1 MIMEITAF
9 GQSHVGQKR
18 KHNEDAFLV
27 DKELDLFIVCDGM
40 GGAKAGAVA
49 SNACIKH
56 VRASLERNRTLLDA
70 YRSEQDVERR
80 EQIIGL
86 IKGAITKAST
96 EILTQGEHDAS
107 KKGMGTTIAL
117 VLVAGTSVFLAHV
130 GDTRIY
136 LLRDGAIHQLS
147 EDHTAV
153 MDLVRAG
160 KMSREKAASSPLSRI
175 LTQAVGRRDYVVVD
189 TLHME
194 VMPRD
199 TYLVCSNGVSDVIPT
214 SGIVRALVENETY
227 DAPRKLID
235 AANRYGGAD
244 NITAIVI
251 RTGDAKMA
259 DEHISASEKLELLSK
274 VPLFANMTYKE
285 LISILDISAEK
296 SFPPGEMV
304 AREDTI
310 EDEIHV
316 ILSGKVR
323 LETRRERILDLGAG
337 QHFGE
342 MCLVNAEPR
351 SIGAVAL
358 EQSKVLA
365 IKRETLY
372 STLKSEPQ
380 VAIKLLW
387 TFAQDLHQRLRV
399 SNEQLLAAHGGPNM
413 PAATRAGLLQRLL
426 IESRSDLAEHG
437 VSGRSS
443 RPPPG

>member
-1 MIMEITAF
+1 MEITAF

-27 DKELDLFIVCDGM
+27 DKELGLFIVCDGM
-40 GGAKAGAVA
+40 GGAKAGGVA
-49 SNACIKH
+49 SNSCIKH
-56 VRASLERNRTLLDA
+56 VRASLERNSTLLDA
-70 YRSEQDVERR
+70 YRSHQDVERR

-86 IKGAITKAST
+86 IKGAITKASN
-96 EILTQGEHDAS
+96 EIHGQGARDPS

-117 VLVAGTSVFLAHV
+117 LLIVGKSVFLAHV
-130 GDTRIY
+130 GDTRVY
-136 LLRDGAIHQLS
+136 LLRDGAIHQLT

-160 KMSREKAASSPLSRI
+160 KMTMEKASTSPLSRI
-175 LTQAVGRRDYVVVD
+175 LTQAVGRRDYVAVD

-199 TYLVCSNGVSDVIPT
+199 TYLVCSNGVSDVVPN

-235 AANRYGGAD
+235 SANRYGGSD
-244 NITAIVI
+244 NITAIVV
-251 RTGDAKMA
+251 RTGDAKLA

-274 VPLFANMTYKE
+274 VPLFANMNYKE
-285 LISILDISAEK
+285 LISILDISSEK
-296 SFPPGEMV
+296 SYPPGEMI

-323 LETRRERILDLGAG
+323 LETRKEHILDLGVG
-337 QHFGE
+337 RHFGE
-342 MCLVNAEPR
+342 MCLVNAAPR

-358 EQSKVLA
+358 EQSRVLA

-372 STLKSEPQ
+372 ATLKSDPQ

-413 PAATRAGLLQRLL
+413 PASTRAGLLQRLL
-426 IESRSDLAEHG
+426 IESRSDVVDFGA
-437 VSGRSS
+437 GRSS
-443 RPPPG
+443 RPPSA